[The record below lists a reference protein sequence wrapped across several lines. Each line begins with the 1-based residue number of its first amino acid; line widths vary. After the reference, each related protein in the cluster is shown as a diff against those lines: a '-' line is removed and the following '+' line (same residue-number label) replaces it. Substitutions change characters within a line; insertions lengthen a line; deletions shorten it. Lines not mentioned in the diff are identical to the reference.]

1 MEYLMTYGWAI
12 LIVIVVGAVL
22 VYYGVFKPPISKTT
36 SGFGSI
42 AVIDQDYS
50 ATLGTLRLYIE
61 NRAGDA
67 VTINAVSVT
76 YSTGVQ
82 TNCTGLISSTGVYT
96 VPMAGR
102 TWLTC
107 TGEADIAGAMY
118 TPTVIVTYT
127 KAGQS
132 LSSTG
137 TVSGQRS

>member
-42 AVIDQDYS
+42 AVIDQDY
-50 ATLGTLRLYIE
+50 GTNALLRLYVE

-67 VTINAVSVT
+67 ISISTVNVTNNANAVI
-76 YSTGVQ
+76 
-82 TNCTGLISSTGVYT
+82 NCLPLNSSTSSMVL
-96 VPMAGR
+96 PMAGR
-102 TWLTC
+102 AWLSC
-107 TGEADIAGAMY
+107 TGQGDIAGAMY
-118 TPTVIVTYT
+118 TPTVVITYV

>member
-42 AVIDQDYS
+42 AVLDHDYAS
-50 ATLGTLRLYIE
+50 IVGPAQFKMQVE
-61 NRAGDA
+61 NRAGDT
-67 VTINAVSVT
+67 VTITDVSIDGT
-76 YSTGVQ
+76 SISGNKGNLPQ
-82 TNCTGLISSTGVYT
+82 TLTMGSRIWIIGNTT
-96 VPMAGR
+96 VGTAG
-102 TWLTC
+102 
-107 TGEADIAGAMY
+107 DMY
-118 TPTVIVTYT
+118 TPTIVITYT
-127 KAGQS
+127 KGSQA